1 MIHVY
6 LSIGIVYNTKFNP
19 VIYISNQ
26 IYVHACIYELRF

>member
-26 IYVHACIYELRF
+26 IYVHVYIYELRF